1 MQVVELKQSNVITTS
16 PQTLSVDFSEGSK
29 ISDPSLI
36 GAADR
41 FRDWE

>member
-1 MQVVELKQSNVITTS
+1 MQVVELKQSDIITES
-16 PQTLSVDFSEGSK
+16 PQRLSVDFSDESK

>member
-1 MQVVELKQSNVITTS
+1 MQVVQLHRSDIITES